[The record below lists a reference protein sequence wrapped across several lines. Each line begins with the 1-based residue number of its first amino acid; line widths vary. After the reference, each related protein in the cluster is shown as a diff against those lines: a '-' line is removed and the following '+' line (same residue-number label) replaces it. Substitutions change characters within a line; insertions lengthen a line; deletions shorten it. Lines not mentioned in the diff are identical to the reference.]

1 MPNKSSK
8 KPLAAAVGRLVVDEL
23 LDKYSLEASLDS
35 LLVGPLDPNKLSN
48 KPVEERVAV
57 ALLDPNKSDEE

>member
-1 MPNKSSK
+1 M
-8 KPLAAAVGRLVVDEL
+8 VVDEL